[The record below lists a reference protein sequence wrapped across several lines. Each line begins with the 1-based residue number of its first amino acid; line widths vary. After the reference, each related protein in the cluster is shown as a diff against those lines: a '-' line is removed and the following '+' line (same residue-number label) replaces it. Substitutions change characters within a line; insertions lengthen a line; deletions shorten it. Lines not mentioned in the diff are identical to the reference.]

1 MGKVQLPYIEPMYS
15 TYHWMANSGIP
26 AKQNATSDNWFY
38 NNTVEWRCTRKFLQG
53 FTTPE
58 MSLHTGNIWSM
69 PFLEKSGINTRF
81 ARRCA
86 LDLIKTML
94 DDGYYVA
101 FSGVDDYYV
110 KGKSWYQE
118 QHFKHDGLIVGYD
131 DDDETLAIAAYDQR
145 WIFTVFNTP
154 QECFMEGLQT
164 LCEKSSYGGIHAVRA
179 KDEVQELD
187 LKKIFEA
194 LREYLSSDIEKYPL
208 TDTGIANG
216 IVVYDYISMYLDKL
230 ADGSIP
236 HERRDRRIFRLIW
249 EHKKCMLGRIRAVEE
264 KCQWDSSLS
273 AAYNEVVT
281 LAEKMRFIYSKFVIK
296 YSSKDLEN
304 IQICL
309 MKIKELEIKLLN
321 VFADKLL
328 SELDDE
334 KDS

>member
-1 MGKVQLPYIEPMYS
+1 MGKVQLQYTEPMYS
-15 TYHWMANSGIP
+15 TYQWMASSGIP

-38 NNTVEWRCTRKFLQG
+38 NNTVEWKCTRKFLQG

-58 MSLHTGNIWSM
+58 MSLHTGSIWSM
-69 PFLEKSGINTRF
+69 PFLEKEGINTRF

-94 DDGYYVA
+94 DDGYYVV

-118 QHFKHDGLIVGYD
+118 KHFNHDGLIVGYD
-131 DDDETLAIAAYDQR
+131 DDNETFAIAAYDQR

-154 QECFMEGLQT
+154 QECFMEGLQA
-164 LCEKSSYGGIHAVRA
+164 LCEKSLYGGIQAVRA
-179 KDEVQELD
+179 KEEVQELD
-187 LKKIFEA
+187 LKTIYMA
-194 LREYLSSDIEKYPL
+194 LKEYLSSDTEKYPL
-208 TDTGIANG
+208 TDSGIANG

-264 KCQWDSSLS
+264 KCKWDNSLS
-273 AAYNEVVT
+273 TAYNEVVA
-281 LAEKMRFIYSKFVIK
+281 LADKMRFIYSKFVIK

-309 MKIKELEIKLLN
+309 MKMKELEIKLLI
-321 VFADKLL
+321 VFADTLL
-328 SELDDE
+328 LELHNAE
-334 KDS
+334 ER

>member
-1 MGKVQLPYIEPMYS
+1 MGKVQLQYIEPMYS

-58 MSLHTGNIWSM
+58 MSLHTGGIWSM
-69 PFLEKSGINTRF
+69 PFLEKAGINTRF

-118 QHFKHDGLIVGYD
+118 QHFNHDGLIVGYD
-131 DDDETLAIAAYDQR
+131 DDNETLTIAAYDQR

-154 QECFMEGLQT
+154 QECFMEGLQA
-164 LCEKSSYGGIHAVRA
+164 LCEQSSYGMIHAVRA
-179 KDEVQELD
+179 KDEVQELNFRTIYAAV
-187 LKKIFEA
+187 K
-194 LREYLSSDIEKYPL
+194 EYLSSDIDKYPL
-208 TDTGIANG
+208 TDSGAANG
-216 IVVYDYISMYLDKL
+216 IVVYDYIIMYLDKL
-230 ADGSIP
+230 MDGSIP
-236 HERRDRRIFRLIW
+236 YEHRDRRIFRLIW

-264 KCQWDSSLS
+264 KCKWDNLLS
-273 AAYNEVVT
+273 TAYNEVVT
-281 LAEKMRFIYSKFVIK
+281 MADKMRFIYSKFVIK
-296 YSSKDLEN
+296 YSSKDIEN

-309 MKIKELEIKLLN
+309 MKMKKLESQLLKIFSDRLSTEINKEGN
-321 VFADKLL
+321 
-328 SELDDE
+328 
-334 KDS
+334 